1 MMTAKDIK
9 QMALECG
16 ACDLIRG
23 AESIAD
29 LVALMRTPQGREFC
43 KKHRFPTL
51 EMLRQHKEE
60 LVSLNVH
67 VDASEIAVKNVDD
80 IIVAG
85 DTRLYAKY
93 DSADRPFHVMV
104 MHGATADV
112 MSYNY
117 SVCEVTDIDGKVDAF
132 EEGYSIIYV
141 R

>member
-1 MMTAKDIK
+1 MTANDIK
-9 QMALECG
+9 NMALDCG
-16 ACDLIRG
+16 ACDLIKG
-23 AESIAD
+23 ARSIAD

-43 KKHRFPTL
+43 KKHGFPTL

-67 VDASEIAVKNVDD
+67 VDAVEIAAKNVDD

-93 DSADRPFHVMV
+93 DSADRPFHIMV

-112 MSYNY
+112 MSYDY
-117 SVCEVTDIDGKVDAF
+117 AVCEVTNVDGKVEAF
-132 EEGYSIIYV
+132 EDGNSIIVV